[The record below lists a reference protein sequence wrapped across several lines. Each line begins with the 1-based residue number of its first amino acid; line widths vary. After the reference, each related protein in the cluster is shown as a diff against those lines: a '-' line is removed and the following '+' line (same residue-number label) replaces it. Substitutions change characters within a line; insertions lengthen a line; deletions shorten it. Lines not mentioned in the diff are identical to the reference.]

1 MRISSLKLA
10 PGRTVADDHLR
21 AGQIEAQEGVEVL
34 LHGHAPDIEEDGRCR
49 IQHALVP
56 RPEQG
61 RIHAPGPAH
70 DVPEAAPGEFSLEGG
85 RADHHRACRP
95 MEALERPIGPGFRD
109 PRPGRDIFGEAG
121 VIARGEGPALA
132 GAGKARRQPDRP
144 LGRDM
149 DVGGSDLLQQASDG
163 GLSHQGQADF
173 RIGRHRKRA
182 ETLRRQEHDFR
193 PEAGRLLSHVL
204 QGAHHAVDLG
214 TPCVACDQ
222 KTHQAAL
229 SPMAASTS
237 VGEARVTCVVS
248 AQRISSKDPS

>member
-1 MRISSLKLA
+1 MGDAASSTRSCR
-10 PGRTVADDHLR
+10 GRNRVVSTPRVQR
-21 AGQIEAQEGVEVL
+21 MMF
-34 LHGHAPDIEEDGRCR
+34 PK
-49 IQHALVP
+49 P
-56 RPEQG
+56 RPSSS
-61 RIHAPGPAH
+61 A
-70 DVPEAAPGEFSLEGG
+70 LEGG

-121 VIARGEGPALA
+121 VVARGEGPALA

-149 DVGGSDLLQQASDG
+149 DMGGSDLLHEARDG
-163 GLSHQGQADF
+163 GLSHQGQADL

-182 ETLRRQEHDFR
+182 EAVRCQEHDFGA
-193 PEAGRLLSHVL
+193 EAGRLLSHVL

-214 TPCVACDQ
+214 TPCIACDQ

-237 VGEARVTCVVS
+237 VGGARVTCVVS